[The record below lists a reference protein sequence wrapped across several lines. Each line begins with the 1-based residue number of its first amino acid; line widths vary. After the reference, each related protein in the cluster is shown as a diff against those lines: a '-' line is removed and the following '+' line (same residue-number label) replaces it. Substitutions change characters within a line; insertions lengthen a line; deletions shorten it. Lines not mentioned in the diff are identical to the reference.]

1 MTIRF
6 KSLTMPSNEE
16 LLEQAAGVGVRFAPG
31 SIDEFQFLQFCYKL
45 WIHGSD
51 SGIERMR
58 LIASELQA
66 NRNRTETE
74 SV

>member
-1 MTIRF
+1 MTIQF
-6 KSLTMPSNEE
+6 KERKMPSNEE
-16 LLEQAAGVGVRFAPG
+16 LLEQAAGVGIRFAPG
-31 SIDEFQFLQFCYKL
+31 SAEEFQFLGFCYKL

-58 LIASELQA
+58 LTASELQA